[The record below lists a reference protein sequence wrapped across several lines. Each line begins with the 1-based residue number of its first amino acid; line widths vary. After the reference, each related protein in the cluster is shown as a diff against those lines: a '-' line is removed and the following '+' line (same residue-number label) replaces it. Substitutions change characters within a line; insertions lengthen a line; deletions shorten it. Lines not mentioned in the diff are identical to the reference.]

1 MWMTLIIFALYKRQR
16 DDWCNGST
24 ATTRW
29 YRFLIVVGGGSSPSS
44 SPIDYFWIWLE
55 AQRCL
60 YAVFYSVW
68 HLSEKTGSYL
78 VSINILLMFLHN
90 CCSSSVKIG
99 CTIRIC
105 SSTVEHLGRP
115 FSGDKNV
122 RLVSDPRRMKVVSI
136 ILVLNTLWLTLL
148 ARRWSYF
155 NYLVLFFSFVRSV
168 REYRAH

>member
-1 MWMTLIIFALYKRQR
+1 MVGVGKPLILYIRCRIHRLEVLANSDQR

-60 YAVFYSVW
+60 YAVFIRCDICLW
-68 HLSEKTGSYL
+68 RQAH
-78 VSINILLMFLHN
+78 ILFLDYIYDNVLIMFLNN

-105 SSTVEHLGRP
+105 SSTVERRGHHPETGT
-115 FSGDKNV
+115 
-122 RLVSDPRRMKVVSI
+122 SDSSQIHEEWK
-136 ILVLNTLWLTLL
+136 LW
-148 ARRWSYF
+148 
-155 NYLVLFFSFVRSV
+155 V
-168 REYRAH
+168 

>member
-1 MWMTLIIFALYKRQR
+1 MKNRRCKHWWKRCSLVSRKSSENPMWMTLIIFALYKRQR
-16 DDWCNGST
+16 DDWCNGSM

-44 SPIDYFWIWLE
+44 PPIDYFWIWLE

-68 HLSEKTGSYL
+68 HLSAKTGSYL
-78 VSINILLMFLHN
+78 VSIDILLMFLHN

-105 SSTVEHLGRP
+105 SSTVERRGHHPETGT
-115 FSGDKNV
+115 
-122 RLVSDPRRMKVVSI
+122 SDSSQIHEEWK
-136 ILVLNTLWLTLL
+136 LW
-148 ARRWSYF
+148 
-155 NYLVLFFSFVRSV
+155 V
-168 REYRAH
+168 

>member
-1 MWMTLIIFALYKRQR
+1 MVGVGKPLILYIRCRIHRLEVLANSNQR

-60 YAVFYSVW
+60 YAVFIRCDICLW
-68 HLSEKTGSYL
+68 RQAH
-78 VSINILLMFLHN
+78 ILFLDYIYDNVLIMFLHN

-99 CTIRIC
+99 CAIRIC
-105 SSTVEHLGRP
+105 SSTVERRGHHPETGT
-115 FSGDKNV
+115 
-122 RLVSDPRRMKVVSI
+122 SDSSQIHEEWK
-136 ILVLNTLWLTLL
+136 LW
-148 ARRWSYF
+148 
-155 NYLVLFFSFVRSV
+155 V
-168 REYRAH
+168 

>member
-1 MWMTLIIFALYKRQR
+1 MSLESSENPMWMTLIIFALYKRQR

-60 YAVFYSVW
+60 YAVFIRCDICLW
-68 HLSEKTGSYL
+68 RQA
-78 VSINILLMFLHN
+78 NILFLDYIYDNVLIMFLNN

-136 ILVLNTLWLTLL
+136 ILVLNT
-148 ARRWSYF
+148 
-155 NYLVLFFSFVRSV
+155 
-168 REYRAH
+168 